1 MTYKMKQFIL
11 KDYFD
16 AVGIADLGLFGRFY
30 KSSRGSHR
38 VAIIRALVRA
48 GHACRNFAARVSRR
62 IF

>member
-11 KDYFD
+11 KDHFD

-30 KSSRGSHR
+30 TTHRGFYR
-38 VAIIRALVRA
+38 GAIIRAVVQAGRA
-48 GHACRNFAARVSRR
+48 CLDHAARVSRR